1 MSCTASCAAARPYG
15 VKLVC
20 RIWEQPRSS
29 YYASRGGPES
39 RLRPVL
45 PGKRGP
51 KTALSD
57 DQLLELIRA
66 DLAASPFQGEGHR
79 KVWARLRVREGVKV
93 GRRRVL
99 RLMGENHLLSPHR
112 GRRGPPHPHQG
123 EIITQAPNLMWGT
136 DGAKVFT
143 VEEGW
148 GWLFVAVEHWNA
160 ECLGWHV
167 CKQGTRFAALEPIS
181 QGLLATVGSVA
192 ADAGRGL
199 ALRMD
204 HGTQYLSDHFQNQ
217 LKHWGINPSFAF
229 IEQPQT
235 NGVAERFIRTLKEQV
250 VYGRVFQNLEEVRDA
265 VRRFVDTY
273 NREWLVGKNGFLSPW
288 QARAQW
294 PTQNPI
300 ARAA

>member
-1 MSCTASCAAARPYG
+1 LTPQ
-15 VKLVC
+15 V
-20 RIWEQPRSS
+20 
-29 YYASRGGPES
+29 
-39 RLRPVL
+39 RLAP

-57 DQLLELIRA
+57 PELLELIRA

-79 KVWARLRVREGVKV
+79 KVWARLRVRDGVKV

-99 RLMGENHLLSPHR
+99 RLMRENHLLSPYR
-112 GRRGPPHPHQG
+112 GRRGNPKLHQG
-123 EIITQAPNLMWGT
+123 EIITQAPNVMWGT
-136 DGAKVFT
+136 DGARVFT

-160 ECLGWHV
+160 ECMGWHV

-181 QGLLATVGSVA
+181 QGLMATMGAVT

-204 HGTQYLSDHFQNQ
+204 HGTQYLSDHFLNQ
-217 LKHWGINPSFAF
+217 LKHWGISPSFAF
-229 IEQPQT
+229 IDQPQT

-250 VYGRVFQNLEEVRDA
+250 IFGRVFKNLQEVREA

-273 NREWLVGKNGFLSPW
+273 NREWLVEKNGFKSPW

-294 PTQNPI
+294 LAQASL

>member
-1 MSCTASCAAARPYG
+1 MSGTASGATDRPYG

-20 RIWEQPRSS
+20 HTWQQPRSS
-29 YYASRGGPES
+29 YYADRQVAG
-39 RLRPVL
+39 LPVKL
-45 PGKRGP
+45 TQVGKRGP
-51 KTALSD
+51 KTTLSD
-57 DQLLELIRA
+57 TELLELIRA
-66 DLAASPFQGEGHR
+66 DLTASPFQGEGHR
-79 KVWARLRVREGVKV
+79 KVWARLRVRDGVKV

-99 RLMGENHLLSPHR
+99 KLMRENNLLSPYR
-112 GRRGPPHPHQG
+112 GRRGNPRLHQG
-123 EIITQAPNLMWGT
+123 EIITPAPNLMWGT

-143 VEEGW
+143 VEDGW

-160 ECLGWHV
+160 ECMGWHV

-181 QGLLATVGSVA
+181 QGLMATAGSVA

-217 LKHWGINPSFAF
+217 LKYWGISSSFAF

-235 NGVAERFIRTLKEQV
+235 NGVAERFNRTLKEQV
-250 VYGRVFQNLEEVRDA
+250 IYGRVFQNLEEVRTA
-265 VRRFVDTY
+265 VRRFVNTY
-273 NREWLVGKNGFLSPW
+273 NREWPVEKNAFLSPW

-294 PTQNPI
+294 LAQNSI

>member
-1 MSCTASCAAARPYG
+1 MSGTVSCATDRPYG

-20 RIWEQPRSS
+20 HTWKQPRSS
-29 YYASRGGPES
+29 YYAHRQVSG
-39 RLRPVL
+39 LPVKL
-45 PGKRGP
+45 TQPGKRGP

-57 DQLLELIRA
+57 GELLELIRA
-66 DLAASPFQGEGHR
+66 DLQTSPFQGEGHR
-79 KVWARLRVREGVKV
+79 KVWARLRVRDGVKV

-99 RLMGENHLLSPHR
+99 RLMRENNLLSPYR
-112 GRRGPPHPHQG
+112 GRRGNQRLHQG

-167 CKQGTRFAALEPIS
+167 CKQGTRFAALEPMS
-181 QGLLATVGSVA
+181 QGLMATAGSVA

-199 ALRMD
+199 SLRMD
-204 HGTQYLSDHFQNQ
+204 HGTQYLSDHFLNQ
-217 LKHWGINPSFAF
+217 LKYWGINPSFAF

-250 VYGRVFQNLEEVRDA
+250 IYGRVFQNLQEVREA
-265 VRRFVDTY
+265 VRRFVNTY
-273 NREWLVGKNGFLSPW
+273 NREWPLEKNGFLSPW
-288 QARAQW
+288 QVKAQW
-294 PTQNPI
+294 LAQDSI

>member
-1 MSCTASCAAARPYG
+1 MSGTASGATDRPYG

-20 RIWEQPRSS
+20 HTWEQPRSS
-29 YYASRGGPES
+29 YYADRRVSG
-39 RLRPVL
+39 LPVEL
-45 PGKRGP
+45 AQPGKRGP
-51 KTALSD
+51 KTALTD
-57 DQLLELIRA
+57 AELLELIRA
-66 DLAASPFQGEGHR
+66 DLTVSPFQGEGHR
-79 KVWARLRVREGVKV
+79 KVWARLRVRDGVKV

-99 RLMGENHLLSPHR
+99 RLMRENNLLSPYR
-112 GRRGPPHPHQG
+112 GRRGNPRLHEG

-167 CKQGTRFAALEPIS
+167 CKQGTRFAALEPMS
-181 QGLLATVGSVA
+181 QGLMATAGSVA

-199 ALRMD
+199 SLRMD
-204 HGTQYLSDHFQNQ
+204 HGTQYLSDHFLNQ
-217 LKHWGINPSFAF
+217 LKYWGINPSFAF

-250 VYGRVFQNLEEVRDA
+250 IYGRVFQNLQEVREA
-265 VRRFVDTY
+265 VRRFVNTY
-273 NREWLVGKNGFLSPW
+273 NREWPLEKNGFLSPW
-288 QARAQW
+288 QVKAQW
-294 PTQNPI
+294 LAQDSI